1 MRHGILTDIVA
12 NYAMYKECC
21 NCELVKKWEVNQED
35 CLAYQQFWLKLS
47 QQMIEYDPTS
57 QLNKHDENMR
67 RSTYQL
73 KWQQQPDQ
81 IVELTLGEDMIV

>member
-1 MRHGILTDIVA
+1 
-12 NYAMYKECC
+12 
-21 NCELVKKWEVNQED
+21 
-35 CLAYQQFWLKLS
+35 
-47 QQMIEYDPTS
+47 MIEYDPTS